1 MKSILG
7 QGQVQ
12 ASNNLAANGGV
23 LGAMVGIYAKKKDYE
38 TRYDYQTSL
47 MEFDDKLKERRQLTS
62 TVHNIVADQ
71 ARQAT
76 SHHYKTAQEA
86 ARSENKVKE
95 IKEGGRQ
102 KRLTTTHGQKR
113 GLKTMKDMTAGLET
127 SAGLDLSGGIS
138 PLVAGPNQFQGQLQA
153 LKGHPHLGI
162 NPAQNATEAPAA
174 PEPATAPAAA
184 KGGRKRTKPFADP
197 SVAKNVKPVP
207 SEVASPFGATSMG
220 GKNPL
225 NESDAADTNTRAS
238 IFADASYTPSSNP
251 PAATTPTAEAPKA
264 RIKKVK

>member
-23 LGAMVGIYAKKKDYE
+23 LGAMVGMYARKKDYE

-47 MEFDDKLKERRQLTS
+47 LEFDDKLRERRQLTG
-62 TVHNIVADQ
+62 TVHGIVADQ

-76 SHHYKTAQEA
+76 AHTYKTAQEA
-86 ARSENKVKE
+86 AAAKNKLDQIKAGGKE
-95 IKEGGRQ
+95 
-102 KRLTTTHGQKR
+102 KRRTIGYTNKNSV
-113 GLKTMKDMTAGLET
+113 KTMKDMTAGLET

-138 PLVAGPNQFQGQLQA
+138 PLVAGPGQFQGQLQA

-162 NPAQNATEAPAA
+162 NPAQNAAQAPAA
-174 PEPATAPAAA
+174 PAAPAPAAPAPAAA

-197 SVAKNVKPVP
+197 SVEKNVKPVP
-207 SEVASPFGATSMG
+207 SEVASPFGAAGT
-220 GKNPL
+220 P
-225 NESDAADTNTRAS
+225 TRS
-238 IFADASYTPSSNP
+238 NIFADASASRSNNS
-251 PAATTPTAEAPKA
+251 PAAETPDVATPKA
-264 RIKKVK
+264 RIKKA